1 MPSVSKAQQRFMGM
15 VHALQKGEIKP
26 SKVSGKVKKAAK
38 SMKKKDADDFASTK
52 HKGLPNKVKK
62 EELYRLIA
70 KYGAKKVRESIFA
83 VKGKEDHQGYRH
95 AEKPN
100 FKYDEGFGGQL
111 KGSDRKKFEKAR
123 KENAEVLGYKLTG
136 TKDIKESSSAY
147 GKSIEKIA
155 NDRKLKSLSKKDRDT
170 LMKIAKLMKKSNES
184 VNEAKSFKP
193 EKRRKLKSGEVEVMK
208 GRGSKQKWF
217 YLKDKNDVHKLIRLG
232 RNYGFP
238 TGITNNNS
246 RIDKSFIK
254 RLSINERLIDIDK
267 QMKDGTFDEKNP
279 QVHIMGYGVM
289 SLKNLGE
296 QLSKK
301 FTDLAKRAKKGEIE
315 NVDSVLN
322 KSGVL
327 QGFVKAYMDAKKE
340 LKSSSMK
347 RKITMYKRSR

>member
-26 SKVSGKVKKAAK
+26 SDVSSKVKKTAK

-155 NDRKLKSLSKKDRDT
+155 NNKKLKSISKKDRDT

-184 VNEAKSFKP
+184 VNEAGL
-193 EKRRKLKSGEVEVMK
+193 EMNKLKDAIKMFQK
-208 GRGSKQKWF
+208 KIKKQGR
-217 YLKDKNDVHKLIRLG
+217 V
-232 RNYGFP
+232 
-238 TGITNNNS
+238 TNA
-246 RIDKSFIK
+246 R
-254 RLSINERLIDIDK
+254 
-267 QMKDGTFDEKNP
+267 DEE
-279 QVHIMGYGVM
+279 H
-289 SLKNLGE
+289 LKNLIKVYKQMGGKGVKE
-296 QLSKK
+296 SVNEVSGVDVAKKVLKNKQREKGIDLQTANLIVTIDKAYNKNPKLQKK
-301 FTDLAKRAKKGEIE
+301 FRAIQLPK
-315 NVDSVLN
+315 
-322 KSGVL
+322 
-327 QGFVKAYMDAKKE
+327 
-340 LKSSSMK
+340 MK
-347 RKITMYKRSR
+347 QLIMKYYG

>member
-1 MPSVSKAQQRFMGM
+1 
-15 VHALQKGEIKP
+15 
-26 SKVSGKVKKAAK
+26 
-38 SMKKKDADDFASTK
+38 
-52 HKGLPNKVKK
+52 
-62 EELYRLIA
+62 
-70 KYGAKKVRESIFA
+70 
-83 VKGKEDHQGYRH
+83 
-95 AEKPN
+95 
-100 FKYDEGFGGQL
+100 
-111 KGSDRKKFEKAR
+111 
-123 KENAEVLGYKLTG
+123 
-136 TKDIKESSSAY
+136 
-147 GKSIEKIA
+147 
-155 NDRKLKSLSKKDRDT
+155 
-170 LMKIAKLMKKSNES
+170 MKIAKLMKKSNES
-184 VNEAKSFKP
+184 VNEAGLEMNKLKDAIKMFQKKIKKQGRVTNARDEEHLKNLIKVYKQMGGKGVKESVNEVKSFKP
-193 EKRRKLKSGEVEVMK
+193 EKRRKLKSGEIEVMK